1 MYLKITDEFL
11 LTLIFMLFYVQEDYV
26 LFQGWEHT
34 KRKYQVTLRPTSA
47 SL

>member
-11 LTLIFMLFYVQEDYV
+11 LILIFMLFYVQEDYV
-26 LFQGWEHT
+26 PFQGWEHI
-34 KRKYQVTLRPTSA
+34 KRKYLVSFRPTAA